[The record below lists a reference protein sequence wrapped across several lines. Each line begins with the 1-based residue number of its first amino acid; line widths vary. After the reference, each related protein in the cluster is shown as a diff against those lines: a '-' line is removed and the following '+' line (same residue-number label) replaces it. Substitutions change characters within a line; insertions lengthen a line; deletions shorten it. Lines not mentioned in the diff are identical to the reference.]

1 MQNKIAGSKKKD
13 ENKGQKKATNFKQ
26 FNEILIHTFVIAYL
40 SANYKVMQ
48 FIKKYLLVFS
58 LLGFANSCTTNSDG
72 LPDNLIGRDSMIT
85 VLIDIHI
92 ADAAVNLSSFN
103 QQELPPD
110 KEKLFR
116 EIYSKHGLTK
126 AKFDSSFIYYSQHPE
141 LFEKIYEDVI
151 IGLSKRQAE
160 LSK

>member
-1 MQNKIAGSKKKD
+1 
-13 ENKGQKKATNFKQ
+13 
-26 FNEILIHTFVIAYL
+26 
-40 SANYKVMQ
+40 MQ

-58 LLGFANSCTTNSDG
+58 FFGLANSCSSTS
-72 LPDNLIGRDSMIT
+72 DNLPGNLIVKDSMIT

-92 ADAAVNLSSFN
+92 ADAAANLSNFN

-116 EIYSKHGLTK
+116 EVYSKHGLTK
-126 AKFDSSFIYYSQHPE
+126 AKFDSSFIFYTQHPE
-141 LFEKIYEDVI
+141 LFEKIYEEVI